1 MRAFPPTPQSE
12 EPVNQS
18 DPESPP
24 HQGPPSGRPARRT
37 RQVRELG
44 VLLAV
49 AVLIVAT
56 WLYNPGFLSAQG
68 VRDLFLGAT
77 VLSVLAVG
85 QALVLIT
92 KNVDLSVGSVMGLA
106 AFGTGVLFVTFP
118 GLPVPVVV
126 VCGIAIGAVCGL
138 LNGVLVT
145 SVQVPSLV
153 VTLGTLYAYRGLN
166 HWWADGGQINAHDMP
181 GSFLALGRI
190 SVLGVPLPAAV
201 AIVTVVAIGL
211 YLSHYRSGRELY
223 AIGSNAEAARLS
235 GIPAGRRVLVAFVVN
250 GSLAG
255 LAGVLFAARYGTVD
269 STVGFGME
277 LQVVAAAVV
286 GGVAIAGG
294 IGTVYGAAIG
304 AVLMTT
310 ITAALPIW
318 QIDQFWHQ
326 AVVGALIL
334 AAIGLDRLLALRT
347 ARKLRGGGARGA

>member
-1 MRAFPPTPQSE
+1 M
-12 EPVNQS
+12 N
-18 DPESPP
+18 
-24 HQGPPSGRPARRT
+24 PPSPAPATEVFTAGTPPEKGVGRTRRQ

-49 AVLIVAT
+49 VVLIVTT
-56 WLYNPGFLSAQG
+56 WMHNPGFLSPQG

-92 KNVDLSVGSVMGLA
+92 KNVDLSVGSVMGLS

-118 GLPVPVVV
+118 GLSVPVAMAA
-126 VCGIAIGAVCGL
+126 GIGIGVLCGL
-138 LNGVLVT
+138 ANGLLVAT
-145 SVQVPSLV
+145 VQVPALV
-153 VTLGTLYAYRGLN
+153 VTLGTLYAYRGLG
-166 HWWADGGQINAHDMP
+166 HWWADGGQVNAHDMP
-181 GSFLALGRI
+181 DAFLYLGRV
-190 SVLGVPLPAAV
+190 SVLGVPLPAAIAALV
-201 AIVTVVAIGL
+201 IVVVGF
-211 YLSHYRSGRELY
+211 YLARYRSGRELY
-223 AIGSNAEAARLS
+223 AIGSNVEAARLS
-235 GIPAGRRVLVAFVVN
+235 GIPVGSRVMTAFVVN
-250 GSLAG
+250 GASAG

-294 IGTVYGAAIG
+294 VGTVYGAALG
-304 AVLMTT
+304 AILLTT

-318 QIDQFWHQ
+318 QINQFWHQ

-334 AAIGLDRLLALRT
+334 AAISLDRLLSLRT

>member
-1 MRAFPPTPQSE
+1 MMNSPVTAPPAATAGAPTK
-12 EPVNQS
+12 PA
-18 DPESPP
+18 
-24 HQGPPSGRPARRT
+24 GRPSGRP
-37 RQVRELG
+37 RQVREIG

-49 AVLIVAT
+49 ALLIGAT
-56 WLYNPGFLSAQG
+56 WLHNPGFLSSQG

-106 AFGTGVLFVTFP
+106 AFGTGILFVTFP
-118 GLPVPVVV
+118 GLPVPVVMLAGV
-126 VCGIAIGAVCGL
+126 LIGLVCGL
-138 LNGVLVT
+138 ANGLLVT
-145 SVQVPSLV
+145 AVQVPALV

-166 HWWADGGQINAHDMP
+166 HWWAAGGQVNAHDMP
-181 GSFLALGRI
+181 ESFLALGRV
-190 SVLGVPLPAAV
+190 SVLGVPLPAAIAV
-201 AIVTVVAIGL
+201 AVVVAVGL

-223 AIGSNAEAARLS
+223 AIGSNADAARLS
-235 GIPAGRRVLVAFVVN
+235 GIPAGRRVIVAFAAN
-250 GSLAG
+250 GALAG

-269 STVGFGME
+269 STVGTGME

-294 IGTVYGAAIG
+294 VGTVYGAALG
-304 AVLMTT
+304 AVLLTT

-318 QIDQFWHQ
+318 QINQFWQQ

>member
-1 MRAFPPTPQSE
+1 MSTPTTAPTPSTAGAP
-12 EPVNQS
+12 PV
-18 DPESPP
+18 
-24 HQGPPSGRPARRT
+24 PSGRPARRQ

-49 AVLIVAT
+49 AVLVVAT
-56 WLYNPGFLSAQG
+56 WLHNPGFLSQQG

-77 VLSVLAVG
+77 VLAVLAVG

-92 KNVDLSVGSVMGLA
+92 KNVDLSVGSVMGLS
-106 AFGTGVLFVTFP
+106 AFATGLLFVTFP
-118 GLPVPVVV
+118 GLPVPVAMLAGVL
-126 VCGIAIGAVCGL
+126 IGLVCGL
-138 LNGVLVT
+138 ANGLLVT
-145 SVQVPSLV
+145 AVQVPALV

-166 HWWADGGQINAHDMP
+166 HWWAGGEQVNATDMP
-181 GSFLALGRI
+181 AAFLSLGRV
-190 SVLGVPLPAAV
+190 SVLGVPLPAAI
-201 AIVTVVAIGL
+201 AAAVVVVVGL
-211 YLSHYRSGRELY
+211 YLAHFRSGRELY
-223 AIGSNAEAARLS
+223 AIGSNADAARLS
-235 GIPAGRRVLVAFVVN
+235 GIPAGRRVITAFAVN
-250 GSLAG
+250 GALAG

-269 STVGFGME
+269 STVGTGME

-294 IGTVYGAAIG
+294 VGTVYGAALG
-304 AVLMTT
+304 AVLLTT

-318 QIDQFWHQ
+318 QINQFWQQ

>member
-1 MRAFPPTPQSE
+1 MNPPTAAPEASTAGAPSE
-12 EPVNQS
+12 KGV
-18 DPESPP
+18 
-24 HQGPPSGRPARRT
+24 RRARRQ

-49 AVLIVAT
+49 VVLILVT
-56 WLYNPGFLSAQG
+56 WLYNPGFLSQQG

-92 KNVDLSVGSVMGLA
+92 KNVDLSVGSVMGLS

-118 GLPVPVVV
+118 GLPVPVAMAA
-126 VCGIAIGAVCGL
+126 GIGIGVLCGL
-138 LNGVLVT
+138 VNGLLVT
-145 SVQVPSLV
+145 TVQVPALV
-153 VTLGTLYAYRGLN
+153 VTLGTLYAYRGLG
-166 HWWADGGQINAHDMP
+166 HWWADGGQVNAHDMP
-181 GSFLALGRI
+181 DAFLYLGRV
-190 SVLGVPLPAAV
+190 SVLGVPLPAAIAV
-201 AIVTVVAIGL
+201 AVIAAVGF
-211 YLSHYRSGRELY
+211 YLARYRSGRELY
-223 AIGSNAEAARLS
+223 AIGSNVEAARLS
-235 GIPAGRRVLVAFVVN
+235 GISVGPRVMTAFVLN
-250 GSLAG
+250 GALAG

-294 IGTVYGAAIG
+294 VGTVYGAALG
-304 AVLMTT
+304 AILLTT

-318 QIDQFWHQ
+318 QINQFWHQ
-326 AVVGALIL
+326 AVVGALIIT
-334 AAIGLDRLLALRT
+334 AIGLDRLLSLRA

>member
-1 MRAFPPTPQSE
+1 M
-12 EPVNQS
+12 N
-18 DPESPP
+18 
-24 HQGPPSGRPARRT
+24 PPSPAPATEVSTAGAPPEKGVRRARRQ

-49 AVLIVAT
+49 VVLIVTT
-56 WLYNPGFLSAQG
+56 WMHNPGFLSPQG

-92 KNVDLSVGSVMGLA
+92 KNVDLSVGSVMGLS

-118 GLPVPVVV
+118 GLPVPVAMAAGV
-126 VCGIAIGAVCGL
+126 GIGVLCGL
-138 LNGVLVT
+138 ANGLLVT
-145 SVQVPSLV
+145 TVQVPALV
-153 VTLGTLYAYRGLN
+153 VTLGTLYAYRGLG

-181 GSFLALGRI
+181 DAFLYLGRV
-190 SVLGVPLPAAV
+190 SVLGVPLPAAIAALV
-201 AIVTVVAIGL
+201 IVVVGF
-211 YLSHYRSGRELY
+211 YLARYRSGRELY
-223 AIGSNAEAARLS
+223 AIGSNVEAARLS
-235 GIPAGRRVLVAFVVN
+235 GIPVGSRVMSAFVVN
-250 GSLAG
+250 GALAG

-294 IGTVYGAAIG
+294 VGTVYGAALG
-304 AVLMTT
+304 AILLTT

-318 QIDQFWHQ
+318 QINQFWHQ

-334 AAIGLDRLLALRT
+334 AAISLDRLLSLRT

>member
-1 MRAFPPTPQSE
+1 MTNAPANAPDTSTAGAPPQ
-12 EPVNQS
+12 
-18 DPESPP
+18 
-24 HQGPPSGRPARRT
+24 PSGRPARRQ
-37 RQVRELG
+37 RQFRELG

-49 AVLIVAT
+49 FVLITAT
-56 WLYNPGFLSAQG
+56 WLHNPGFLSSQG

-77 VLSVLAVG
+77 VLAVLAVG

-92 KNVDLSVGSVMGLA
+92 RNVDLSVGSVMGLS
-106 AFGTGVLFVTFP
+106 AFGTGLLFVTFP
-118 GLPVPVVV
+118 GLPVPVAVLAGV
-126 VCGIAIGAVCGL
+126 GIGLVCGL
-138 LNGVLVT
+138 VNGLLVT
-145 SVQVPSLV
+145 TVQVPALV

-166 HWWADGGQINAHDMP
+166 HWWADGGQVNAHDMP
-181 GSFLALGRI
+181 AAFLLLGRV

-201 AIVTVVAIGL
+201 AIAVVAAVGF
-211 YLSHYRSGRELY
+211 YLARYRSGRELY
-223 AIGSNAEAARLS
+223 AIGSNADAARLS
-235 GIPAGRRVLVAFVVN
+235 GIPATRRVMLAFAAN
-250 GSLAG
+250 GALAG

-269 STVGFGME
+269 STVGTGME

-294 IGTVYGAAIG
+294 VGTVYGAALG
-304 AVLMTT
+304 AVLLTT

-318 QIDQFWHQ
+318 RIDQFWHQ